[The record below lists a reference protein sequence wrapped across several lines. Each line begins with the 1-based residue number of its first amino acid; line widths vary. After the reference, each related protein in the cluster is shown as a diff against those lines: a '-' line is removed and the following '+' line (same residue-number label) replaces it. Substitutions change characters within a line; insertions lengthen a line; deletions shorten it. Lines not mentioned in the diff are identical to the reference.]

1 MPTFTLQQWQRR
13 FESSLPGWWV
23 TQSEDVQRALLAGAG
38 AVFERLH
45 GQAKEHYDQ
54 TFLLL
59 ATGVYLD
66 AHGEERNVE
75 RLPAEPD
82 DVYRQR
88 VRNIVNSSNYPAIKQ
103 IVDQLLING
112 ESIIWE
118 HQYGQ
123 FPCFNTESFL
133 NRAEVFTDPKYNT
146 FTIVV
151 DNQIHDPYSFFDR
164 EYFLDREDAI
174 GTTESEISL
183 FERIVATV
191 NKSKAFGVLYR
202 LLERAA

>member
-1 MPTFTLQQWQRR
+1 MATFTLTQWQRR
-13 FESSLPGWWV
+13 FEAALPGWWV
-23 TQSEDVQRALLAGAG
+23 TQSEQVQRALLAGAG

-45 GQAKEHYDQ
+45 GQAEEHFLQ
-54 TFLLL
+54 TFLLE
-59 ATGVYLD
+59 AEGVYLD

-82 DVYRQR
+82 DVYRER
-88 VRNIVNSSNYPAIKQ
+88 VRNIVNSSNYPAIKS
-103 IVDQLLING
+103 IVDSLLING
-112 ESIIWE
+112 ECTIWE
-118 HQYGQ
+118 HAYGQ
-123 FPCFNTESFL
+123 FICFDRESFM
-133 NRAEVFTDPKYNT
+133 NRSEVYTDPKYNT

-164 EYFLDREDAI
+164 EYFLDREDAV
-174 GTTESEISL
+174 GTMESELAL